1 MRLTLGKKLGMGFG
15 VILALMVF
23 STFMAYIKSADIRQS
38 EDITFEVRIPQ
49 AKVARELEG
58 DLNQTQSKA
67 RHVILSGTDPVRWQG
82 AKKTFDENWRAVERD
97 IAKMDELAPHWTL
110 QANRDR
116 LTEIKQQLPALRAT
130 QEAAMNHAAGG
141 DRDAVIKAGDEFAD
155 RATPSNEAI
164 KKSLDAMSDSFDILM
179 GKNQEQVHA
188 ANRSLNLTMALTTV
202 VALSV
207 GIIVAILMSRR
218 ISASTQSILARAKAI
233 AAGDLTREELRTGD
247 NDELGDLARAMNEM
261 QSSLHELIQSMR
273 GTAEQVAA
281 ASEELSAT
289 SQQITA
295 NSEETTAQARVVSE
309 AGGQVNSNLQTVAS
323 GAEEMNSTIGEI
335 AKNATEAA
343 RVAGEAVAAAES
355 ANQTVSK
362 LGDSSVEIGKV
373 IEVITSIAQQTN
385 LLALNATIE
394 AARAGEA
401 GKGFAVVANEV
412 KELAKQ
418 TAKAT
423 EEIKQKITVIR
434 ENAGGAVE
442 AIGGIK
448 GMIDRISHISTE
460 IATAVEEQSATTS
473 EMSRNVT
480 EAAQGAETI
489 SSNIQGVAEAAQNTS
504 TNVGEAQ
511 TATEHLA
518 RMANQ
523 LRDQVGRFKVDTA
536 SAKHADGGPVTPI
549 TKIKTKRKAAG
560 HAAGAR

>member
-1 MRLTLGKKLGMGFG
+1 MRLTLGKKLGLGFG
-15 VILALMVF
+15 VILALMVL
-23 STFMAYIKSADIRQS
+23 SAVLTFVKSSAVKEIQ
-38 EDITFEVRIPQ
+38 EVAMTVRVPTIGALKDLQ
-49 AKVARELEG
+49 R
-58 DLNQTQSKA
+58 DLNQTMSKSRQAVLAGGQSDRWEEAKRVFDSNWDDVGKDVA
-67 RHVILSGTDPVRWQG
+67 RL
-82 AKKTFDENWRAVERD
+82 
-97 IAKMDELAPHWTL
+97 DELSPRWVL
-110 QANRDR
+110 QENRDR
-116 LTEIKQQLPALRAT
+116 LAELKSQLTNLRQA
-130 QEAAMNHAAGG
+130 QEAAMNHATGSE
-141 DRDAVIKAGDEFAD
+141 RDAVTKAGNEMAD
-155 RATPSNEAI
+155 RATPVNEAI
-164 KKSLDAMSDSFDILM
+164 KKPLGGMAESFATLLKESID
-179 GKNQEQVHA
+179 N
-188 ANRSLNLTMALTTV
+188 ANSEIRSSTVIMAITFLLALGLGIF
-202 VALSV
+202 VALF
-207 GIIVAILMSRR
+207 LSRS
-218 ISASTQSILARAKAI
+218 ISTTTQSILARAEAI
-233 AAGDLTREELRTGD
+233 AAGDLTREELKAQG
-247 NDELGDLARAMNEM
+247 NDELGDLTRAINEM
-261 QSSLHELIQSMR
+261 QSGLHEMILSMR

-309 AGGQVNSNLQTVAS
+309 AGGQVNTNLQTLAS
-323 GAEEMNSTIGEI
+323 GAEQMNSTIGEI
-335 AKNATEAA
+335 AKNASEAA
-343 RVAGEAVAAAES
+343 RVAGEAVTTAES
-355 ANQTVSK
+355 ANQTVSR

-434 ENAGGAVE
+434 ENTSGAVE

-448 GMIDRISHISTE
+448 GVIDKISHISTV
-460 IATAVEEQSATTS
+460 IATAVEEQSATTG
-473 EMSRNVT
+473 EMTRNVT
-480 EAAQGAETI
+480 EAARGAATI

-523 LRDQVGRFKVDTA
+523 LRELVGRFKVGSE
-536 SAKHADGGPVTPI
+536 SARPAAADSLM
-549 TKIKTKRKAAG
+549 KAAR